1 MHRGEGDNNGQIFSL
16 LTYFI
21 YLFITPA
28 GNVQGKDKSN
38 EVISGRY

>member
-21 YLFITPA
+21 YLFIYYPGRQCA
-28 GNVQGKDKSN
+28 RKGRVQ
-38 EVISGRY
+38 